1 MRPRKR
7 SRSGWVASWWR
18 TISAKLVFRHW
29 LLSSERDTAYM
40 AFAARP
46 RLPLADRWEM
56 IFPRVLHS
64 CGIPLDDLDG
74 LFNKDDVRHIT
85 DIYLYGLTPRPG
97 LSEMLQTLKEGGIDC
112 WCCSGASVERV
123 KNYFARAGI
132 DMPETQIWDTSRVG
146 ASKPQLPVYET
157 LMSEWQEKLPGEVM
171 IFGGERCARLHHSHQ
186 CCIGASLIIAASHAC
201 EVAGAKARGFH
212 TAYTTEYELFECA
225 GMWGKPDLVAP
236 DLASLAKAIVAKYG
250 RQGQPPGRLVRR

>member
-1 MRPRKR
+1 
-7 SRSGWVASWWR
+7 
-18 TISAKLVFRHW
+18 
-29 LLSSERDTAYM
+29 M
-40 AFAARP
+40 AFSARP

-97 LSEMLQTLKEGGIDC
+97 LAEMLQTLKEGGIDF
-112 WCCSGASVERV
+112 WCCSGAGVKRV

-146 ASKPQLPVYET
+146 VSKPQLPVYET
-157 LMSEWQEKLPGEVM
+157 LVCEWQEKLPGEVM
-171 IFGGERCARLHHSHQ
+171 IFGGEWFAPQPLMLYRCFTDYCSLTRLGSCRFQGLWFPHRLHDR
-186 CCIGASLIIAASHAC
+186 IRAL
-201 EVAGAKARGFH
+201 R
-212 TAYTTEYELFECA
+212 
-225 GMWGKPDLVAP
+225 
-236 DLASLAKAIVAKYG
+236 
-250 RQGQPPGRLVRR
+250 VRKHVG

>member
-1 MRPRKR
+1 MPSVFFDIVGTCFSYDAAEEAVEERLGSKL
-7 SRSGWVASWWR
+7 VAYGL
-18 TISAKLVFRHW
+18 SAKLVFRHW

-171 IFGGERCARLHHSHQ
+171 IFGG
-186 CCIGASLIIAASHAC
+186 
-201 EVAGAKARGFH
+201 AKARGFH

-225 GMWGKPDLVAP
+225 GMWGKPDVVAP

>member
-1 MRPRKR
+1 MPSVFFSYDAAEEAVEERLGSKLAAY
-7 SRSGWVASWWR
+7 GL
-18 TISAKLVFRHW
+18 SAKVVFRHW

-40 AFAARP
+40 AFSARP

-97 LSEMLQTLKEGGIDC
+97 LAEMLQTLKEGGIDF
-112 WCCSGASVERV
+112 WCCSGAGVKRV

-146 ASKPQLPVYET
+146 VSKPQLPVYET
-157 LMSEWQEKLPGEVM
+157 LVCEWQEKLPGEVM
-171 IFGGERCARLHHSHQ
+171 IFG
-186 CCIGASLIIAASHAC
+186 ASHAWDL
-201 EVAGAKARGFH
+201 AGAKACGFH
-212 TAYTTEYELFECA
+212 TAYTTEYEHFECVS
-225 GMWGKPDLVAP
+225 MWGKHDVVAP
-236 DLASLAKAIVAKYG
+236 DLASLGKAIVAKFG
-250 RQGQPPGRLVRR
+250 G